1 MVSHGVSQQQLQQM
15 YVINLILIYLI
26 SLAKGPRNKTL
37 VSLVLILLLGL
48 FAGTRNSGI
57 DNDYLEYQRL
67 FVASVTEGYQLGYE
81 PIFYLLP
88 NFLVFFSSIAYVN
101 ATFLAIALI
110 GVGTKLWAIK
120 NSSINYAMSVLIY
133 FCIFFIGQEMTTI
146 RAGVAA
152 GIFLLA
158 IPDLLNNNN
167 KVFFFKFFISF
178 LFHYSSI
185 LFLPIW
191 FIVKREIGIKY
202 YVFALIASF
211 LVFLLKFNL
220 LAVLNLD
227 FFPKMEV
234 YLNGED
240 EVAINPFNFKI
251 LISLLFLG
259 LFWLG
264 HRKLKDNAMYLLL
277 LKIHLI
283 SLILFY
289 LLAPAGM
296 AFALRSFEL
305 LSIVQILLFP
315 YLFISFSKHFRPVAY
330 IVLVSASLINLY
342 YVLIV
347 SGNIKDY
354 SSWLF

>member
-1 MVSHGVSQQQLQQM
+1 
-15 YVINLILIYLI
+15 
-26 SLAKGPRNKTL
+26 
-37 VSLVLILLLGL
+37 
-48 FAGTRNSGI
+48 
-57 DNDYLEYQRL
+57 
-67 FVASVTEGYQLGYE
+67 
-81 PIFYLLP
+81 
-88 NFLVFFSSIAYVN
+88 
-101 ATFLAIALI
+101 
-110 GVGTKLWAIK
+110 
-120 NSSINYAMSVLIY
+120 
-133 FCIFFIGQEMTTI
+133 MTTI

-167 KVFFFKFFISF
+167 KTFFLKFLISF

-191 FIVKREIGIKY
+191 FIVKRNISIKY

-211 LVFLLKFNL
+211 LIFLLKFNL

-234 YLNGED
+234 YLSGED

-315 YLFISFSKHFRPVAY
+315 YLFVSFSKHFRPLAY
-330 IVLVSASLINLY
+330 LILVSTSLITFY
-342 YVLIV
+342 YVLFV